1 MQTAAF
7 FVPKENLFSAAVLV
21 FLAGA
26 AGTFVIA
33 PDFRNFALER
43 DCDLLLRRLFLL
55 CAGCIVRS
63 ELIKTRM
70 SQGLREGF
78 KHLLK
83 SLKRCRRTEHVRQDF
98 LIDFLHQRIEHLE
111 RFLLVFHQR
120 VFLRIGAEP
129 DA

>member
-55 CAGCIVRS
+55 CAG
-63 ELIKTRM
+63 
-70 SQGLREGF
+70 
-78 KHLLK
+78 
-83 SLKRCRRTEHVRQDF
+83 
-98 LIDFLHQRIEHLE
+98 
-111 RFLLVFHQR
+111 
-120 VFLRIGAEP
+120 
-129 DA
+129 